1 MIFENFR
8 TQPLILKP
16 GAGPTLS
23 FFGASL
29 AYKITRH
36 DTAGRWSLLE
46 YIMPSKYTSL
56 PLHFHKSIHEVVYV
70 LAGLVTFRLGD
81 KVFMAESDSLV
92 YVPKGMLH
100 TFSND
105 QDKPA
110 RFLMFTSP
118 SGIEDYFKELAAMA
132 QSDPSLRLDDKSK
145 LRDLYKMYDIHFP
158 SEE

>member
-1 MIFENFR
+1 MTVEHFR
-8 TQPLILKP
+8 TQSLTLKP

-23 FFGASL
+23 FFGANL
-29 AYKITRH
+29 AYKITSR
-36 DTAGRWSLLE
+36 DTAGKWSLLE
-46 YIMPSKYTSL
+46 YIMPSKYASL

-81 KVFMAESDSLV
+81 EVFMAETDSLV
-92 YVPKGMLH
+92 YVPRCMLH

-110 RFLMFTSP
+110 RFLMFTAP
-118 SGIEDYFKELAAMA
+118 SGFEDYFKELAAMA
-132 QSDPSLRLDDKSK
+132 QLEPNLRLDDKSK
-145 LRDLYKMYDIHFP
+145 LHDLCEKYDIHFP